1 MIIAIDGPS
10 GTGKSTVARLVAE
23 KLGFLYFD
31 SGALYRLIALHFHN
45 HHVNLDDT
53 PKVVLL
59 LEQFNFDIQ
68 QINDA
73 NVYFLDHQNVTEVI
87 RQPKISEL
95 ASNIS
100 KNAIVREKLLP
111 LQRSFAKKNSVVME
125 GRDIGTVVF
134 PEAEIK
140 VFLSASNEERAKR
153 RLEELKHK
161 FPHQSFDYQTILQE
175 QDQRDHQDQSRSI
188 APLIRARDAV
198 YIDTTDLSKE
208 EVVAKIIGLFISY
221 AKKHTTSMA

>member
-31 SGALYRLIALHFHN
+31 SGALYRLVALHFHN
-45 HHVNLDDT
+45 HHV
-53 PKVVLL
+53 KVEDNQSVLRL

-73 NVYFLDHQNVTEVI
+73 YVYFLDHQNVTEAI

-100 KNAIVREKLLP
+100 KNAFVREKLLP
-111 LQRSFAKKNSVVME
+111 LQRSFAKKTSVVME

-140 VFLSASNEERAKR
+140 VFLSASAEERAKR
-153 RLEELKHK
+153 RLAQLKQK
-161 FPHQSFDYQTILQE
+161 FPHQVFDYQSILQE

-188 APLIRARDAV
+188 APLMRAKDSV

-208 EVVAKIIGLFISY
+208 EVVETIIGLFISY
-221 AKKHTTSMA
+221 EKNHTTSMA